1 MPASTPALAAI
12 LCAALLALNGCGE
25 PPRPTINLDRAVR
38 IGDLDQ
44 IERHL
49 HWGTDADR
57 PGPDGDYPLHVAAR
71 QGKVVIVRELLD
83 DGISTSPRDHLGRTP
98 LHVALASGRI
108 NVADLLQRH
117 GTDDDLADLLRVLVV
132 AGSADRDAIA
142 WLVAARGVDPN
153 ATDPHGRA
161 PLHLA
166 VVAGRV
172 KLAKHLIEAGAD
184 VNQVDAAG
192 ASPLAI
198 AESDADNRAMVRL
211 LRAYGAQ
218 R

>member
-1 MPASTPALAAI
+1 MSPLTPAFAAVV
-12 LCAALLALNGCGE
+12 CAIVLTLGGCGE

-49 HWGTDADR
+49 YWKTDADR

-83 DGISTSPRDHLGRTP
+83 HGVGASPRDRLGRTP
-98 LHVALASGRI
+98 LHLALANGKI
-108 NVADLLQRH
+108 GVADVLERH
-117 GTDDDLADLLRVLVV
+117 GTDEDLSDLLRVLVRE
-132 AGSADRDAIA
+132 GSADRDTIP
-142 WLVAARGVDPN
+142 WLVDEHGVDPN
-153 ATDPHGRA
+153 AAGDDGRA

-166 VVAGRV
+166 VAAGQV
-172 KLAKHLIEAGAD
+172 KIAKHLIQAGAD

-198 AESDADNRAMVRL
+198 AEDDGNDPAMVGL
-211 LRAYGAQ
+211 LQAFGA
-218 R
+218 RR